1 MTPTRRRFLSIS
13 AAALALP
20 GAALATA
27 QTARWTGGAL
37 GAPASV
43 TLVGISPID
52 ARLVFAR
59 LEAELARLE
68 RIFSLYRA
76 DSALVRLNQTGRLT
90 NPPPELLE
98 LLTLAG
104 TIHNATNGAFDPTV
118 QPLWQAMA
126 TGGDVTAASNNVGW
140 ESLHFDAQ
148 EVRFARPGMALTLN
162 GIAQGE
168 ITDRIAALLGDEGF
182 GDILVDLGEI
192 VGRGQRPD
200 GTPWQAGIA
209 TPQGDIVHRVTL
221 RDRALAT
228 SAPNGTRLSAG
239 QGHILGPQGQA
250 PRHSLVSLSAPSA
263 ALADGLSTAL
273 CLLEKQ
279 AAQAAVRRFAGAT
292 IETIA

>member
-20 GAALATA
+20 GAALASA
-27 QTARWTGGAL
+27 QTARWTGVAL

-52 ARLVFAR
+52 ARPVFAR

-68 RIFSLYRA
+68 RIFSLYRP
-76 DSALVRLNQTGRLT
+76 DSALVRLNQTGHLAA
-90 NPPPELLE
+90 PPPELLE

-104 TIHNATNGAFDPTV
+104 RIHAATEGAFDPTV
-118 QPLWQAMA
+118 QPLWQALA
-126 TGGDVTAASNNVGW
+126 NGGDVAAARHCVGW
-140 ESLHFDAQ
+140 EGLRFDAQ
-148 EVRFARPGMALTLN
+148 DVRFTRPGMALTLN

-192 VGRGQRPD
+192 VGRGLRPD

-228 SAPNGTRLSAG
+228 SAPNGTRLSVD

-250 PRHSLVSLSAPSA
+250 PRHSLVSLSAPGA

-273 CLLEKQ
+273 CLLERQ